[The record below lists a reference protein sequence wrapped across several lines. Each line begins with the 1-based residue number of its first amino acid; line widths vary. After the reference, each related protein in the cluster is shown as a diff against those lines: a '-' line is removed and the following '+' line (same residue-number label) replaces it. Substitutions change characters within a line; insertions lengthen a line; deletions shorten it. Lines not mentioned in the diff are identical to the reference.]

1 MSRLVQVQK
10 PAEDK
15 PKTPWSKPDPGQTK
29 TVELSPEAFRIL
41 SKFAAK
47 RGLMVGKTPSDALEA
62 MFKQFRV
69 EETS

>member
-1 MSRLVQVQK
+1 M
-10 PAEDK
+10 AGE
-15 PKTPWSKPDPGQTK
+15 WSKPPAGENK

-47 RGLMVGKTPSDALEA
+47 RGLMVKTPSQALEA